1 MAVTADEL
9 RARARKA
16 GFPVGPVLAAE
27 RAKGEAAMLARLRA
41 AARRAGVIADPEPI
55 ETLGVVW
62 RVVMVAPGA
71 FGAPAA
77 AEVAADLCELGFRG
91 YCPLARKVVRLA
103 RTRAGTRPRCVVA
116 RPVFGEYLFVGE
128 GRVPLVRGVHPRLL
142 AVLGGPGGPFAVPA
156 DAVAAISAAE
166 CAGRWDETKTKPRQ
180 EWIAPGVNVR
190 IVSGPLATFAAVVEG
205 VERAGRVRIGV
216 AMFGGSTSVHVA
228 ETMIEAA

>member
-1 MAVTADEL
+1 MAVTVDEL
-9 RARARKA
+9 RARAKTA
-16 GFPVGPVLAAE
+16 GFPVGPTIAAE
-27 RAKGEAAMLARLRA
+27 RSRDEAAALARLRA
-41 AARRAGVIADPEPI
+41 AARRTGEIADAAPVDVEN
-55 ETLGVVW
+55 VVW
-62 RVVMVAPGA
+62 RVVAVAPGP
-71 FGAPAA
+71 FGAPVA
-77 AEVAADLCELGFRG
+77 AEIAVDLTELGFRG

-142 AVLGGPGGPFAVPA
+142 AILGGPGGPFAVPA

-166 CAGRWDETKTKPRQ
+166 CAGRWDETRAKPRQ

-190 IVSGPLATFAAVVEG
+190 IVSGPLETFAAVVEG